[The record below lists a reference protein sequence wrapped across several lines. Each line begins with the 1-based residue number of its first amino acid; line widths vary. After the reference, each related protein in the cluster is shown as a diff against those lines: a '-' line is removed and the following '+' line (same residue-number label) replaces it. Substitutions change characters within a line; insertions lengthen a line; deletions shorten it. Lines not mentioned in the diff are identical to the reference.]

1 MKVKRGKALTKKE
14 KEKEINLAKS
24 IVKTTMD

>member
-1 MKVKRGKALTKKE
+1 MKLKRGKALTKKE
-14 KEKEINLAKS
+14 KEKESNLVES